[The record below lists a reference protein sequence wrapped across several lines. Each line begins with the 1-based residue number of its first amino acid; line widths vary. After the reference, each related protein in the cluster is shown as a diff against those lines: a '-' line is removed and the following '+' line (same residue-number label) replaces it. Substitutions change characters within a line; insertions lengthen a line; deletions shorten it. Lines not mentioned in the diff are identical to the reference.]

1 MNDEMKA
8 CMTTQDVCNFYKIS
22 QSTVKRARDNKELDF
37 VKRGRLVRFEPDKV
51 AKLFKSP
58 NSEN

>member
-8 CMTTQDVCNFYKIS
+8 CMTTQDVCDFFKIS
-22 QSTVKRARDNKELDF
+22 KSTVKRARDNNEIEF
-37 VKRGRLVRFEPDKV
+37 VKKGRLIRFEPDKV

-58 NSEN
+58 NNES